1 MHMIPLLQTTQPLFA
16 STLKCAGPI
25 FFLGLQ
31 ASSVQTAMKIIKEK
45 SVGKLSPI
53 PFLCLLTNSI
63 IWTMYG
69 VLKKDLTVLI
79 PNASGSLAGLGCALT
94 YQRYSTQSN
103 VMQVLTSIFIITG
116 CIALAGSRQTVLLGT
131 IGCILA
137 IALSGS
143 PLATIQTVIR
153 DKSTDAL
160 PLTTSLVT
168 WLNCIS
174 WFLYGT
180 ILAKDIMVSS
190 SLSCYDD
197 LCFICYL
204 FLNRLFRFFLHTLC
218 RFMDQIS

>member
-1 MHMIPLLQTTQPLFA
+1 MHMIPSLLQTTQPLFA
-16 STLKCAGPI
+16 NTLKCAGPI

-31 ASSVQTAMKIIKEK
+31 ASSVQTAMKILKEK

-69 VLKKDLTVLI
+69 FLKNDMTVLI
-79 PNASGSLAGLGCALT
+79 PNVSGSVAGLGCALT
-94 YQRYSTQSN
+94 YQRYSTN
-103 VMQVLTSIFIITG
+103 NNILHVLTSIFIIIG
-116 CIALAGSRQTVLLGT
+116 CISLAASSQTVLLGT
-131 IGCILA
+131 IGCVLA

-180 ILAKDIMVSS
+180 ILAKDIMVSVF
-190 SLSCYDD
+190 SLRTF
-197 LCFICYL
+197 FIYL
-204 FLNRLFRFFLHTLC
+204 P
-218 RFMDQIS
+218 

>member
-1 MHMIPLLQTTQPLFA
+1 MIPLLQTTQPLFA

-31 ASSVQTAMKIIKEK
+31 GSSVQTALKIIKEK

-103 VMQVLTSIFIITG
+103 AMQVLTSIFIIIG
-116 CIALAGSRQTVLLGT
+116 CIALAGSGQTVLLGT

-180 ILAKDIMVSS
+180 ILAKDIMVNSF
-190 SLSCYDD
+190 LTCYDG
-197 LCFICYL
+197 L
-204 FLNRLFRFFLHTLC
+204 
-218 RFMDQIS
+218 